1 MAAPA
6 DAENDPGSH
15 FAHDAEPTDEA
26 TVPASHFEH
35 AKDPAGA
42 YLPGPQSVQMEAA
55 LAPTAAES
63 LPATHSVQTVA
74 ALASEYFPAP
84 QLSQPELPAVAEYF
98 PASHVTHEL
107 APSEDEYDPAGH
119 IPQAS
124 LLRVALNVP
133 VWQIAHVPG
142 ADAP

>member
-1 MAAPA
+1 MQKTIQGRTSPQ
-6 DAENDPGSH
+6 
-15 FAHDAEPTDEA
+15 PTDEA

-74 ALASEYFPAP
+74 ALASEYLQAP
-84 QLSQPELPAVAEYF
+84 QSVQTVAPEMGEYF
-98 PASHVTHEL
+98 PAPHGVQVPFTGPAFPASQF
-107 APSEDEYDPAGH
+107 EY
-119 IPQAS
+119 
-124 LLRVALNVP
+124 
-133 VWQIAHVPG
+133 
-142 ADAP
+142 

>member
-1 MAAPA
+1 MAAPT

-15 FAHDAEPTDEA
+15 YAHDAEPTDEA

-35 AKDPAGA
+35 DKDPAVS

-74 ALASEYFPAP
+74 VMASEYFQAWQSSHAVLMPATALYFQAT
-84 QLSQPELPAVAEYF
+84 QLSARNICGVCVCLFVCVATVLEAAK
-98 PASHVTHEL
+98 P
-107 APSEDEYDPAGH
+107 
-119 IPQAS
+119 
-124 LLRVALNVP
+124 ALNSS
-133 VWQIAHVPG
+133 IT
-142 ADAP
+142 

>member
-1 MAAPA
+1 MTAPA

-84 QLSQPELPAVAEYF
+84 QLSHAVLSLVLSGFALGADRSSSQRVRARPAVETGGGARLRCQ
-98 PASHVTHEL
+98 ARVL
-107 APSEDEYDPAGH
+107 AGGSRARK
-119 IPQAS
+119 Q
-124 LLRVALNVP
+124 
-133 VWQIAHVPG
+133 
-142 ADAP
+142 